1 METFER
7 NPLSSDPGKSNVPQQ
22 QSFCDAVLLFNA
34 HWFIR
39 VRWIIVIIFVCAGL
53 FSYLASDLIRSMG
66 FVPAMRWPYVFAV
79 ILSAANLLF
88 LHMGNK
94 LSDESSHLAVEV
106 HVWLQIL
113 FDLMMVTVL
122 VYIVGSVD
130 TYIPFTYLFH
140 IILACIF
147 LSPTQSFAVTLVSAA
162 LYSLCVA
169 IDVSGA
175 WPGTGGILV
184 VRLLNYHQNTIIS
197 IIYAASAILV
207 WFVVWFFVSTL
218 SGALA
223 ERDRQLRE
231 ANKQLTE
238 MSKEKRQQV
247 LRTTHDL
254 KAPFSGIESN
264 IQVLR
269 LKHWDEITESVRKL
283 INRIHI
289 RAQTLSERIRDILIL
304 GDLESIKAAATRIEP
319 VDLQSILRK
328 VLDSLVERAKARN
341 ITIDLECAPIIVL
354 SNQKRLVMLFSNILA
369 NAVFYSHENSRI
381 SIMVQEYENEIH
393 VRISDQGI
401 GISPE
406 ALPHIFEEYYHS
418 KEGAQFN
425 KLSTGLGLAIV
436 GKIADNLKLR
446 IKVESE
452 QNKGTVFTVSI
463 PKNRKQIIKEV

>member
-1 METFER
+1 METFVR
-7 NPLSSDPGKSNVPQQ
+7 NPLSSDPGENNVPQ
-22 QSFCDAVLLFNA
+22 QSFCDVVLIYNA
-34 HWFIR
+34 RWFIKI
-39 VRWIIVIIFVCAGL
+39 RWIIAIVFVCVGL
-53 FSYLASDLIRSMG
+53 FSCLASGLIRNLG
-66 FVPAMRWPYVFAV
+66 FVPAVRWPYVFAI

-88 LHMGNK
+88 LHMANK
-94 LSDESSHLAVEV
+94 LSDKSSHFAVGV
-106 HVWLQIL
+106 YLWLQIVT
-113 FDLMMVTVL
+113 DLIIVTVL
-122 VYIVGSVD
+122 VHIVGSFD
-130 TYIPFTYLFH
+130 TYIPFIYLFH
-140 IILACIF
+140 IVLACIF
-147 LSPTQSFAVTLVSAA
+147 FSSIQSFVVTLVSAT

-169 IDVSGA
+169 ADVSGI
-175 WPGTGGILV
+175 WFGTGGILIT
-184 VRLLNYHQNTIIS
+184 RPLSYYQNTTIPM
-197 IIYAASAILV
+197 IYAASAILI

-218 SGALA
+218 SRALG

-231 ANKQLTE
+231 ANDQLTK

-264 IQVLR
+264 IQI
-269 LKHWDEITESVRKL
+269 LKLKYWDETPESVRDR
-283 INRIHI
+283 INRIQI

-304 GDLESIKAAATRIEP
+304 GDMESIKAAATRIDS
-319 VDLQSILRK
+319 VDLRDILRE
-328 VLDSLVERAKARN
+328 VLDGLVEKAKARQ
-341 ITIDLECAPIIVL
+341 ITLDLECTPITVL
-354 SNQKRLVMLFSNILA
+354 SNREQLIMLFSNIVA

-381 SIMVQEYENEIH
+381 LITVQEDTNEGH

-406 ALPHIFEEYYHS
+406 ALPHIFEEYYRS

-436 GKIADNLKLR
+436 GKIADNFNLR

-463 PKNRKQIIKEV
+463 PKNRKQTIKEV

>member
-1 METFER
+1 MKTFEI
-7 NPLSSDPGKSNVPQQ
+7 NPLSFGPGESKVPPK

-34 HWFIR
+34 HWFTK
-39 VRWIIVIIFVCAGL
+39 VRWITVIVFVCTGI
-53 FSYLASDLIRSMG
+53 FSYFARDLIRSLG
-66 FVPAMRWPYVFAV
+66 FVPPTRWPYVFAV
-79 ILSAANLLF
+79 VLSAANLLF
-88 LHMGNK
+88 LHMAGK

-106 HVWLQIL
+106 HLWLQIV
-113 FDLMMVTVL
+113 FDLIMVTVL

-147 LSPTQSFAVTLVSAA
+147 FSPAQSFVVTLVAA
-162 LYSLCVA
+162 AFYSLCVA
-169 IDVSGA
+169 IDLSDT
-175 WPGTGGILV
+175 WPGAGGILIA
-184 VRLLNYHQNTIIS
+184 RPLNCCQSTTIS

-218 SGALA
+218 SRAVG
-223 ERDRQLRE
+223 ERDEQLRE
-231 ANKQLTE
+231 ANDQLIE
-238 MSKEKRQQV
+238 MNKEKRQQV

-264 IQVLR
+264 IQVLK
-269 LKHWDEITESVRKL
+269 LKYWDETPESVRNI

-304 GDLESIKAAATRIEP
+304 GDLESIKATATRINP
-319 VDLQSILRK
+319 VDLQDILK
-328 VLDSLVERAKARN
+328 EVLDGLVERAKARQ
-341 ITIDLECAPIIVL
+341 ITLDLECAPITVL
-354 SNQKRLVMLFSNILA
+354 SNRKQLVMLFSNIVA
-369 NAVFYSHENSRI
+369 NAVFYSHENSRV
-381 SIMVQEYENEIH
+381 SITVQEDANEAL

-436 GKIADNLKLR
+436 RKIADNLNLR

-452 QNKGTVFTVSI
+452 QNKGTVFTISI
-463 PKNRKQIIKEV
+463 PKNIKQTIQEM

>member
-7 NPLSSDPGKSNVPQQ
+7 NPLSSDPGENDVPQ
-22 QSFCDAVLLFNA
+22 QSFCDVVLMYNA
-34 HWFIR
+34 RWFIKI
-39 VRWIIVIIFVCAGL
+39 RWIIAIVFVCAGL
-53 FSYLASDLIRSMG
+53 FSYFARDLILNLG

-79 ILSAANLLF
+79 ALSAANLLF
-88 LHMGNK
+88 LHMANK
-94 LSDESSHLAVEV
+94 LSDKSSHLAVEV
-106 HVWLQIL
+106 HLWLQIVS
-113 FDLMMVTVL
+113 DQIMVTVL
-122 VYIVGSVD
+122 VHIVGSVD
-130 TYIPFTYLFH
+130 TYIPFIYLFH
-140 IILACIF
+140 IVLACIF
-147 LSPTQSFAVTLVSAA
+147 FSPIQSFVVTLVSAT
-162 LYSLCVA
+162 LYSLCVVV
-169 IDVSGA
+169 DVSSI
-175 WPGTGGILV
+175 WSGTGGILIA
-184 VRLLNYHQNTIIS
+184 RPLNYYQNTTIPM
-197 IIYAASAILV
+197 IYAASAILI

-218 SGALA
+218 SRALG

-231 ANKQLTE
+231 ANDQLTE

-264 IQVLR
+264 IQVLK
-269 LKHWDEITESVRKL
+269 LKYWDETPEPVKNI
-283 INRIHI
+283 INRIHV

-304 GDLESIKAAATRIEP
+304 GDLESIKAAATCIDP
-319 VDLQSILRK
+319 VDLQDTLRK
-328 VLDSLVERAKARN
+328 VLDGPVERGKARN
-341 ITIDLECAPIIVL
+341 ITLDLECAPITVL
-354 SNQKRLVMLFSNILA
+354 SNQKQLVMLFSNIVA

-381 SIMVQEYENEIH
+381 SITVQEDANEVH

-406 ALPHIFEEYYHS
+406 ALPHIFEWYYRS

-463 PKNRKQIIKEV
+463 PKNRKQTVKEI